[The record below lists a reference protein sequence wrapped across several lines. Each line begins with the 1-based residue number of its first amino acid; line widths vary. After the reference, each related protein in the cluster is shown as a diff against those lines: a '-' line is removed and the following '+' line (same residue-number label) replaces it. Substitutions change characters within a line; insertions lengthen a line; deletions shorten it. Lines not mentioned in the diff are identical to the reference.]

1 MLILISVSKSNTQ
14 SSSYGS
20 VFNTLPSCT
29 SLLWLR
35 QNQSFQIK
43 RRVFQWLQKTAA
55 KSKFPQDR
63 SHLRKKKKEALKKR
77 TLSQHCWQAF
87 ENAAFLQNPSIH
99 FSFFPTTHGPE
110 VWVKNR
116 RCASQFLLSDWQH
129 QARGRSALHA
139 ICWLHALVGADNAT
153 LNLRL
158 HKKPQPYEVTL
169 N

>member
-1 MLILISVSKSNTQ
+1 VLILISVSKSNTH

-63 SHLRKKKKEALKKR
+63 SHLRKKKKEAHKKR
-77 TLSQHCWQAF
+77 TLSQHRWQAF
-87 ENAAFLQNPSIH
+87 ENAAFLQNP
-99 FSFFPTTHGPE
+99 
-110 VWVKNR
+110 
-116 RCASQFLLSDWQH
+116 FLLFPH
-129 QARGRSALHA
+129 NARAGGMGKEQKVCFAVLA
-139 ICWLHALVGADNAT
+139 I
-153 LNLRL
+153 RL
-158 HKKPQPYEVTL
+158 TAPGERTQCVTRYL
-169 N
+169 LTARLGGSR